1 MADDVR
7 ALRDDFEELRDALE
21 EYGVMAT
28 RARKTGGT
36 LEKQLGKMKAA
47 FNKNPVVQLGKSL
60 AGFAKQTK
68 MAIKLGTSS
77 NDLTEEEIEEMKKK
91 QTMMGK
97 LVTTLI
103 SYTAIGKLLN
113 KNTKTQVG
121 LFRRLTMS
129 LFGLISI
136 FLLVG
141 FAIAALSVA
150 FQGAES
156 PLLDFTDGIPVLDEA
171 LQGLIMAMTGEGEG
185 GILGALNVV
194 TAALVVAL
202 PVWMLFGAKAAL
214 IAGALVLVAGAY
226 QLVKQGTGS
235 VTAALATAAAVLA
248 VLVGGF
254 LMLKAAFMGTGTAA
268 LAAKAAFYKAVGGFL
283 LGVGLIVA
291 GAVGLWAFITG
302 KVDGLLG
309 WIIAAV
315 SAFAIAIGLF
325 MVGII
330 TAPFILITAVGILI
344 VAVIIKY
351 RDEILAGIVWFFTKV
366 GELVMWIWET
376 VIYPVGELLFKLGG
390 LIGSLFMM
398 GVAMIITVVGTLAAT
413 VIGIIMFPFIFIKD
427 FVTSMWKSFLVAK
440 EKGWRGIL
448 MWVLRLPVII
458 GSKLKS
464 AFISAFKTVFNG
476 VAGIYNRFAGFFKF
490 DIPDWVPLLGGKTFQ
505 LPQIPMLAKGG
516 IVDSPT
522 LAMIGEDGPE
532 AVVPLSKKN
541 NPQGI
546 GLGGNVTININVGG
560 VTDRTDKRALAREIG
575 DAIRDEMFRSGR
587 SMGTRRGAL

>member
-1 MADDVR
+1 
-7 ALRDDFEELRDALE
+7 
-21 EYGVMAT
+21 
-28 RARKTGGT
+28 
-36 LEKQLGKMKAA
+36 
-47 FNKNPVVQLGKSL
+47 
-60 AGFAKQTK
+60 
-68 MAIKLGTSS
+68 MAIKLSTSS

-91 QTMMGK
+91 QTK
-97 LVTTLI
+97 LSKLTTALI
-103 SYTAIGKLLN
+103 SYTAIAKLLN

-141 FAIAALSVA
+141 FAIAALSVY
-150 FQGAES
+150 FQGAET
-156 PLLDFTDGIPVLDEA
+156 PLLDFTEGIPVLDEA

-185 GILGALNVV
+185 GMLGALNVV

-202 PVWMLFGAKAAL
+202 PVWVFFGGKAAL
-214 IAGALVLVAGAY
+214 IVGALTLVAGAY
-226 QLVKQGTGS
+226 QLVKTGTGS
-235 VTAALATAAAVLA
+235 VTAALAAAAAVLA
-248 VLVGGF
+248 IVVGGF
-254 LMLKAAFMGTGTAA
+254 LYLKASLVVVGTQAA
-268 LAAKAAFYKAVGGFL
+268 MAKAAMMQAVGGFL
-283 LGVGLIVA
+283 LGIGLIIA

-315 SAFAIAIGLF
+315 SAFAVAIGLF

-344 VAVIIKY
+344 VAVILKY
-351 RDEILAGIVWFFTKV
+351 RDEILEGIVWFVTKV
-366 GELVMWIWET
+366 GELAMWLWDT

-390 LIGSLFMM
+390 LLGSLFMM

-413 VIGIIMFPFIFIKD
+413 VIGIIMFPFIVLKD
-427 FVTSMWKSFLVAK
+427 FVASMWKSFLDAK
-440 EKGWRGIL
+440 EKGWRTLLI
-448 MWVLRLPVII
+448 WVMRLPFII
-458 GSKLKS
+458 TSKFGKALV
-464 AFISAFKTVFNG
+464 SAFKKVFNG
-476 VAGIYNRFAGFFKF
+476 VAGVYNGFANFFKF

-516 IVDSPT
+516 IVNKPT
-522 LAMIGEDGPE
+522 LAMVGEDGPE